1 MAHWGHNRRLF
12 RRNDAADFGRGL
24 SLWGLAQMNTLVF
37 IRHGETDM
45 AGRFCGHSDPE
56 LNQSGET
63 QIARAAEEVAP
74 LGVQRI
80 YSSDLVRAARTATV
94 IGRRI
99 TIGVELQPG
108 LREMNFGL
116 WEGLSWQEIEERYPR
131 EAAEWL
137 QEFRSRTAPAG
148 ETYADFTTRVDAAI
162 EPLLGGTPA
171 SVTAVVSHRGVMNYA
186 LTKFFGFTEAE
197 ARTKTAP
204 YGAVVV
210 AAARRKRGEL

>member
-1 MAHWGHNRRLF
+1 
-12 RRNDAADFGRGL
+12 
-24 SLWGLAQMNTLVF
+24 MNTLVF

-63 QIARAAEEVAP
+63 QIARAAEEVVP
-74 LGVQRI
+74 LGIQRI

-99 TIGVELQPG
+99 GLGLELQPG
-108 LREMNFGL
+108 LREMYFGL
-116 WEGLSWQEIEERYPR
+116 WEGLSWQEIEERYPS
-131 EAAEWL
+131 EAAEWSE
-137 QEFRSRTAPAG
+137 EFRSRSAPGG

-162 EPLLGGTPA
+162 ATLLSETPA
-171 SVTAVVSHRGVMNYA
+171 SVTAVVSHRGVINYA

-197 ARTKTAP
+197 AWTRTAP

-210 AAARRKRGEL
+210 AAMRRKGGD